1 MNRVT
6 SYRSA
11 AALVQKVLLGLHP
24 GEADGLED
32 VPFPPPRDSRLVRIC
47 PMTPPGGWRRRGGV

>member
-32 VPFPPPRDSRLVRIC
+32 VRS
-47 PMTPPGGWRRRGGV
+47 RRRAIPASCASAR